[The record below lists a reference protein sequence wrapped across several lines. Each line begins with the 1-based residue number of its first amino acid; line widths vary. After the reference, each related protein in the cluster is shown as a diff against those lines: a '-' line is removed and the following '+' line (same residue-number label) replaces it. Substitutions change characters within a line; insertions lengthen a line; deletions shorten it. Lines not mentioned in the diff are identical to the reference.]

1 MKRVAIFVIL
11 AALTVGFS
19 SCSAVRHCQAPE
31 VEMPGQIASGYTD
44 SLTIADL
51 SWWQFY
57 GDSTLRRVIELTLE
71 NNKDMLAA
79 AARVEQMRQLYR
91 ISKAERLPNFSA
103 KGLADYETNDYADE
117 ESSRDPEFSAKLS
130 VSWELD
136 LWGNLRW
143 AKRKGGAE
151 YLSSVEDWRAMRM
164 TLVAEVATA
173 YFQLMALD
181 NELSIVRR
189 TLRTRSE
196 GVEMPGQIASG
207 YTDSLTIADLSWWQF
222 YGDST
227 LRRVIELTLENNK
240 DMLAAAA
247 RVEQMRQLYRISK
260 AERLPNFSAKGLA
273 DYETNDYADEESSR
287 DPEFS
292 AKLSVSWELD
302 LWGNL
307 RWAKRK
313 GGAEYLSSVEDW
325 RAMRMTLV
333 AEVATAYFQL
343 MALDNELSIV
353 RRTLRTRSEGV
364 QQAQLRFEG
373 GLTSET
379 VYQQAKVEYASTATL
394 IPDLESRIEIME
406 NSIALLMGKSPDWE
420 VLRGQMNIEAEFPD
434 SLPVGLPSGLL
445 QRRPDVRASEQQL
458 RSAMASAGMAYAD
471 RFPRLTF
478 NLVGGWENDAL
489 QGFFRSPFSYVAAA
503 IAAPVFGFGRKQAKY
518 RAALAAYDV
527 ARLGYEKKVLEVF
540 KEANDAVVTYRN
552 VRKTAALKVA
562 LRDAARKYV
571 ELANLQYR
579 GGSIN
584 YIDVLDAQRRY
595 FDAQIGLSNAVRDEH
610 LALVQLYKALGGGWG
625 VVAE

>member
-1 MKRVAIFVIL
+1 MKRFTTYLLVVGW
-11 AALTVGFS
+11 ALLS
-19 SCSAVRHCQAPE
+19 ASCSAVRECKAPE
-31 VEMPGQIASGYTD
+31 LNLPEQLVAGVTD
-44 SLTIADL
+44 STTIADIG
-51 SWWQFY
+51 WWKFY
-57 GDSTLRRVIELTLE
+57 GDAALCELIQRTLD

-91 ISKAERLPNFSA
+91 IDKASRLPDFSA
-103 KGLADYETNDYADE
+103 RVYGDRETNDYYQK
-117 ESSRDPEFSAKLS
+117 SFSNDPELGAK
-130 VSWELD
+130 V
-136 LWGNLRW
+136 G
-143 AKRKGGAE
+143 
-151 YLSSVEDWRAMRM
+151 
-164 TLVAEVATA
+164 
-173 YFQLMALD
+173 
-181 NELSIVRR
+181 
-189 TLRTRSE
+189 
-196 GVEMPGQIASG
+196 
-207 YTDSLTIADLSWWQF
+207 
-222 YGDST
+222 
-227 LRRVIELTLENNK
+227 
-240 DMLAAAA
+240 
-247 RVEQMRQLYRISK
+247 
-260 AERLPNFSAKGLA
+260 
-273 DYETNDYADEESSR
+273 
-287 DPEFS
+287 
-292 AKLSVSWELD
+292 VSWELD

>member
-1 MKRVAIFVIL
+1 MRRLTIIILL
-11 AALTVGFS
+11 AAAAGMV
-19 SCSAVRHCQAPE
+19 SCSAVRHCQAPDVDLPE
-31 VEMPGQIASGYTD
+31 RIAGEDSD
-44 SLTIADL
+44 SLTVADVQ
-51 SWWQFY
+51 WWRFY
-57 GDSTLRRVIELTLE
+57 GDSTLCRIIERTLD
-71 NNKDMLAA
+71 NNRDMLAA
-79 AARVEQMRQLYR
+79 AARVERLRELYR
-91 ISKAERLPNFSA
+91 VSRAERLPSVTGTA
-103 KGLADYETNDYADE
+103 YGDYETNDYAGE
-117 ESSRDPEFSAKLS
+117 KSSRDPGFGAK
-130 VSWELD
+130 V
-136 LWGNLRW
+136 
-143 AKRKGGAE
+143 
-151 YLSSVEDWRAMRM
+151 
-164 TLVAEVATA
+164 TL
-173 YFQLMALD
+173 
-181 NELSIVRR
+181 
-189 TLRTRSE
+189 
-196 GVEMPGQIASG
+196 
-207 YTDSLTIADLSWWQF
+207 
-222 YGDST
+222 
-227 LRRVIELTLENNK
+227 
-240 DMLAAAA
+240 
-247 RVEQMRQLYRISK
+247 
-260 AERLPNFSAKGLA
+260 
-273 DYETNDYADEESSR
+273 
-287 DPEFS
+287 
-292 AKLSVSWELD
+292 SWELD

-518 RAALAAYDV
+518 RAALAACDE

>member
-1 MKRVAIFVIL
+1 MAVLRGFDVA
-11 AALTVGFS
+11 
-19 SCSAVRHCQAPE
+19 P
-31 VEMPGQIASGYTD
+31 
-44 SLTIADL
+44 
-51 SWWQFY
+51 
-57 GDSTLRRVIELTLE
+57 
-71 NNKDMLAA
+71 
-79 AARVEQMRQLYR
+79 
-91 ISKAERLPNFSA
+91 
-103 KGLADYETNDYADE
+103 
-117 ESSRDPEFSAKLS
+117 
-130 VSWELD
+130 
-136 LWGNLRW
+136 
-143 AKRKGGAE
+143 
-151 YLSSVEDWRAMRM
+151 
-164 TLVAEVATA
+164 
-173 YFQLMALD
+173 
-181 NELSIVRR
+181 
-189 TLRTRSE
+189 
-196 GVEMPGQIASG
+196 
-207 YTDSLTIADLSWWQF
+207 
-222 YGDST
+222 
-227 LRRVIELTLENNK
+227 VIELTLENNK

-445 QRRPDVRASEQQL
+445 QRRPDVR
-458 RSAMASAGMAYAD
+458 
-471 RFPRLTF
+471 
-478 NLVGGWENDAL
+478 
-489 QGFFRSPFSYVAAA
+489 GFRTTVA
-503 IAAPVFGFGRKQAKY
+503 FGDGFGGDGLCRSFSPADLQSGRRLGERCVAGFLSLPVLVCGRCDRRSGLRLRTQAGQISCGIGGI
-518 RAALAAYDV
+518 RRS
-527 ARLGYEKKVLEVF
+527 RLGYEKKVLEVF

-610 LALVQLYKALGGGWG
+610 LALVQLYKALGGGW
-625 VVAE
+625 ELEEE

>member
-1 MKRVAIFVIL
+1 MAKDDMTRTPLKRCSFCGKTERQVMRMVAGANNVCICNECIMLCQEIISDAMPMMHSGHPQQEQKFDHLPSPAEMKQVLDDYVIGQEHAKRALCVAVYNHYKRIGQRPGKDDVELQKSNIL
-11 AALTVGFS
+11 MVGPTGCGKTFL
-19 SCSAVRHCQAPE
+19 AQTLARILNVPFA
-31 VEMPGQIASGYTD
+31 IADAT
-44 SLTIADL
+44 SLTEAGYVGEDVENIL
-51 SWWQFY
+51 
-57 GDSTLRRVIELTLE
+57 LRLIQ
-71 NNKDMLAA
+71 A
-79 AARVEQMRQLYR
+79 
-91 ISKAERLPNFSA
+91 
-103 KGLADYETNDYADE
+103 ADYDIDAAQRGIIYIDE
-117 ESSRDPEFSAKLS
+117 IDKIARKSENPSITRD
-130 VSWELD
+130 VS
-136 LWGNLRW
+136 G
-143 AKRKGGAE
+143 
-151 YLSSVEDWRAMRM
+151 
-164 TLVAEVATA
+164 
-173 YFQLMALD
+173 
-181 NELSIVRR
+181 
-189 TLRTRSE
+189 
-196 GVEMPGQIASG
+196 
-207 YTDSLTIADLSWWQF
+207 
-222 YGDST
+222 
-227 LRRVIELTLENNK
+227 
-240 DMLAAAA
+240 
-247 RVEQMRQLYRISK
+247 
-260 AERLPNFSAKGLA
+260 
-273 DYETNDYADEESSR
+273 
-287 DPEFS
+287 
-292 AKLSVSWELD
+292 
-302 LWGNL
+302 
-307 RWAKRK
+307 
-313 GGAEYLSSVEDW
+313 
-325 RAMRMTLV
+325 
-333 AEVATAYFQL
+333 
-343 MALDNELSIV
+343 
-353 RRTLRTRSEGV
+353 EGV

-489 QGFFRSPFSYVAAA
+489 QGFFRSPFSYVAGA

-610 LALVQLYKALGGGWG
+610 LALVQLYKALGGGW
-625 VVAE
+625 ELEEE

>member
-196 GVEMPGQIASG
+196 GV
-207 YTDSLTIADLSWWQF
+207 
-222 YGDST
+222 
-227 LRRVIELTLENNK
+227 
-240 DMLAAAA
+240 
-247 RVEQMRQLYRISK
+247 
-260 AERLPNFSAKGLA
+260 
-273 DYETNDYADEESSR
+273 
-287 DPEFS
+287 
-292 AKLSVSWELD
+292 
-302 LWGNL
+302 
-307 RWAKRK
+307 
-313 GGAEYLSSVEDW
+313 
-325 RAMRMTLV
+325 
-333 AEVATAYFQL
+333 
-343 MALDNELSIV
+343 
-353 RRTLRTRSEGV
+353 
-364 QQAQLRFEG
+364 QQALLKILEGTVANVPPQGGRKHPHQEFIRFEG

>member
-1 MKRVAIFVIL
+1 MANNNSGKNEKDLVCSFCGKHQDEVERMIIGPGVNICSECIGLCHDLLSDQPEHPEANGRPGRGASRTRMQAVDGLDINILTPAEIKNGLDQYVIGQDEAKRVLAVSVYNHYKRIL
-11 AALTVGFS
+11 SGKGADVELQKSNVLLLGPSGVGKTLLAQTLAKMLGVPF
-19 SCSAVRHCQAPE
+19 A
-31 VEMPGQIASGYTD
+31 
-44 SLTIADL
+44 IADAT
-51 SWWQFY
+51 
-57 GDSTLRRVIELTLE
+57 TLTEAGYVGEDVE
-71 NNKDMLAA
+71 NILLKLLQAA
-79 AARVEQMRQLYR
+79 DFDVQ
-91 ISKAERLPNFSA
+91 KAQV
-103 KGLADYETNDYADE
+103 GIIYIDE
-117 ESSRDPEFSAKLS
+117 IDKITRKSENPSITRD
-130 VSWELD
+130 V
-136 LWGNLRW
+136 
-143 AKRKGGAE
+143 GG
-151 YLSSVEDWRAMRM
+151 
-164 TLVAEVATA
+164 
-173 YFQLMALD
+173 
-181 NELSIVRR
+181 
-189 TLRTRSE
+189 
-196 GVEMPGQIASG
+196 
-207 YTDSLTIADLSWWQF
+207 
-222 YGDST
+222 
-227 LRRVIELTLENNK
+227 
-240 DMLAAAA
+240 
-247 RVEQMRQLYRISK
+247 
-260 AERLPNFSAKGLA
+260 
-273 DYETNDYADEESSR
+273 
-287 DPEFS
+287 
-292 AKLSVSWELD
+292 
-302 LWGNL
+302 
-307 RWAKRK
+307 
-313 GGAEYLSSVEDW
+313 
-325 RAMRMTLV
+325 
-333 AEVATAYFQL
+333 
-343 MALDNELSIV
+343 
-353 RRTLRTRSEGV
+353 EGV

-503 IAAPVFGFGRKQAKY
+503 IAAPVFGFGRKQA
-518 RAALAAYDV
+518 
-527 ARLGYEKKVLEVF
+527 
-540 KEANDAVVTYRN
+540 NDAVVTYRN

>member
-31 VEMPGQIASGYTD
+31 
-44 SLTIADL
+44 
-51 SWWQFY
+51 
-57 GDSTLRRVIELTLE
+57 
-71 NNKDMLAA
+71 
-79 AARVEQMRQLYR
+79 
-91 ISKAERLPNFSA
+91 
-103 KGLADYETNDYADE
+103 
-117 ESSRDPEFSAKLS
+117 
-130 VSWELD
+130 
-136 LWGNLRW
+136 
-143 AKRKGGAE
+143 
-151 YLSSVEDWRAMRM
+151 
-164 TLVAEVATA
+164 
-173 YFQLMALD
+173 
-181 NELSIVRR
+181 
-189 TLRTRSE
+189 
-196 GVEMPGQIASG
+196 VEMPGQIASG

-503 IAAPVFGFGRKQAKY
+503 IAAPVFGFGRKQAK
-518 RAALAAYDV
+518 
-527 ARLGYEKKVLEVF
+527 
-540 KEANDAVVTYRN
+540 
-552 VRKTAALKVA
+552 
-562 LRDAARKYV
+562 
-571 ELANLQYR
+571 
-579 GGSIN
+579 
-584 YIDVLDAQRRY
+584 
-595 FDAQIGLSNAVRDEH
+595 
-610 LALVQLYKALGGGWG
+610 
-625 VVAE
+625 

>member
-31 VEMPGQIASGYTD
+31 
-44 SLTIADL
+44 
-51 SWWQFY
+51 
-57 GDSTLRRVIELTLE
+57 
-71 NNKDMLAA
+71 
-79 AARVEQMRQLYR
+79 
-91 ISKAERLPNFSA
+91 
-103 KGLADYETNDYADE
+103 
-117 ESSRDPEFSAKLS
+117 
-130 VSWELD
+130 
-136 LWGNLRW
+136 
-143 AKRKGGAE
+143 
-151 YLSSVEDWRAMRM
+151 
-164 TLVAEVATA
+164 
-173 YFQLMALD
+173 
-181 NELSIVRR
+181 
-189 TLRTRSE
+189 
-196 GVEMPGQIASG
+196 VEMPGQIASG

-434 SLPVGLPSGLL
+434 SLPVGLPSG
-445 QRRPDVRASEQQL
+445 
-458 RSAMASAGMAYAD
+458 MAYAD

-527 ARLGYEKKVLEVF
+527 ARLGYEKRVLEVF